1 MKLLIV
7 LALAVLTAAAAPL
20 PRVAPEAAGVSSG
33 AVLKVVDAL
42 DAIEEMHSL
51 MIVRDGK
58 VICEGFWTP
67 YDAETPHELF
77 SLSKS
82 FTSTAVGLAVADGK
96 LSIDDPVVSFFGDK
110 VPSDASVNLK
120 AMRVRDLL
128 AMSAGHDKEAPVF
141 GGGLTTESF
150 LKHPVPF
157 KPGTHFLY
165 NTPATFMASA
175 IVQKVTGQTVND
187 YLQTRLYEPLGID
200 APRWD
205 KNSEGISLGGYGLF
219 LKTEDIAKFGTLY
232 LRKGLWQGKQILTEE
247 WVDLATSKQTSNGS
261 NPKSDWEQ
269 GYGFQFWRSRN
280 GAYRG
285 DGAFGQYCVVMPNQ
299 RTVVAITSGV
309 RDMQAVLNVLWDK
322 LLPALPTSRG
332 VATAGLP
339 ENDEARGRL
348 DARLKSLTIRHP
360 QGAKTS
366 NAPKQT
372 YRFPSNDA
380 KIESLTLSGPNEITL
395 VADGKEQRLEFG
407 SGEWKK
413 TRAKIGGPADRP
425 VALSGAWTSPDTLAL
440 KICFYDSPFI
450 ATYKMKFGENSMTL
464 DREMNVAFGPR
475 QSPTLTS
482 QVAARP

>member
-1 MKLLIV
+1 MKLLF
-7 LALAVLTAAAAPL
+7 LALSILTALAAPL
-20 PRVAPEAAGVSSG
+20 PRVAPEGAGVSSG
-33 AVLKVVDAL
+33 AILKVVDAL
-42 DAIEEMHSL
+42 DAIEEMHSV

-67 YDAETPHELF
+67 YNAETPHELF

-82 FTSTAVGLAVADGK
+82 FTSTAVGIAVAEGK
-96 LSIDDPVVSFFGDK
+96 LSIDDPVISFFGDK
-110 VPSDASVNLK
+110 VPADASANLK

-128 AMSAGHDKEAPVF
+128 CMSAGHDKEAPVF
-141 GGGLTTESF
+141 GDGLTTDAF
-150 LKHPVPF
+150 LKHPVAF

-187 YLQTRLYEPLGID
+187 YLQTRLYDPLGIE

-232 LRKGLWQGKQILTEE
+232 LRKGLWSGKQILTEE

-261 NPKSDWEQ
+261 NPNSDWEQ

-322 LLPALPTSRG
+322 LLPALPASRG
-332 VATAGLP
+332 VAVAGLP
-339 ENDEARGRL
+339 ENAEANDRL
-348 DARLKSLTIRHP
+348 KARLKGLTIRHP

-366 NAPKQT
+366 NVAKKT
-372 YRFPSNDA
+372 YRFENNDA
-380 KIESLTLSGPNEITL
+380 KLEALTISGNELT
-395 VADGKEQRLEFG
+395 VMVDGKEQRIEFG
-407 SGEWKK
+407 AGEWKK
-413 TRAKIGGPADRP
+413 SRVKFGMPTERP
-425 VALSGAWTSPDTLAL
+425 VGISGAWPSADTLAL
-440 KICFYDSPFI
+440 KVCYYDSPFV
-450 ATYKMKFGENSMTL
+450 ANYTLKFAEDAVTV

-475 QSPTLTS
+475 KGPTLKG
-482 QVAARP
+482 AAAGRP